1 MRKDLPMSRSRL
13 ITVSVTLPL
22 ILVLLPLS
30 GPAAQATGPGTGTYA
45 LNTAH
50 IVATPPAPFIGARA
64 AASCI
69 GPVCL
74 PDPLSGILSA
84 ISGLAGAIAALPGL
98 LFTQVSNAFST
109 FLSGLEDWISGKMGG
124 WISDLVLAV
133 ADKALDLWHTLWSYV
148 GAHIFGWL
156 GNLIDGIANAIGG
169 FIAQM
174 ATDLITVVTTT
185 PQFLAPGSGLST
197 LYSAF
202 WTFALVIA
210 GSLFVIEMMRGLALS
225 WGATTLGPG
234 THGIRRGAVGLLALQ
249 LLNPSTGLLNTWVDI
264 VNGLVDEVT
273 SAGNSGSTGLAQA
286 LAGFVD
292 FALKAMVASPGFAL
306 SVGLFFVVG
315 ASTVLLVLCTVIILQ
330 RLGGLFVLG
339 GLIVVA
345 PICAVALIS
354 QEFRQFGRWWFVNF
368 VTYSL
373 WGFGYALVLCVIG
386 ELLVVGGPA
395 SSSLAGSMGS
405 DLLYHIALPLAGIL
419 VLLRVPRIMDTMLGA
434 MGSRLVG
441 ATAIV
446 DGAAAVTSSV
456 AMRAATG
463 AATRAIRLGGQP

>member
-1 MRKDLPMSRSRL
+1 MYTPRLLGYRL
-13 ITVSVTLPL
+13 ITTPAVLLVILGLL
-22 ILVLLPLS
+22 ILPNQAVHAAGTREMTTTQVAPALPHLIANTR
-30 GPAAQATGPGTGTYA
+30 PAAP
-45 LNTAH
+45 
-50 IVATPPAPFIGARA
+50 
-64 AASCI
+64 CI

-74 PDPLSGILSA
+74 SDPLSGILSA

-109 FLSGLEDWISGKMGG
+109 FLSGLEDWVSGKMGG
-124 WISDLVLAV
+124 WIAQLVLAV
-133 ADKALDLWHTLWSYV
+133 ADKALDIWHTLWSYV
-148 GAHIFGWL
+148 GTHIFGWL

-185 PQFLAPGSGLST
+185 PEFLGPGSGLT
-197 LYSAF
+197 GLYTAF

-234 THGIRRGAVGLLALQ
+234 THGLRRGAVGLLALQ

-264 VNGLVDEVT
+264 VNGLVGEVT
-273 SAGNSGSTGLAQA
+273 SATNNGANGLAQG

-292 FALKAMVASPGFAL
+292 FALKDLVASPGFAL
-306 SVGLFFVVG
+306 SVGLFFVMG

-345 PICAVALIS
+345 PLCAVALIS

-368 VTYSL
+368 VTYSF

-395 SSSLAGSMGS
+395 SSSLTGSMGS

-446 DGAAAVTSSV
+446 DGAAGVASSV
-456 AMRAATG
+456 VLSAATG
-463 AATRAIRLGGQP
+463 AATRAIRLGGRP